1 MKTMKN
7 LNKTKIF
14 FLAITA
20 VAISSCS
27 NDDKPV
33 NEEELITTVRI
44 TLVSGGQTITLTSR
58 DLDGDG
64 PNPPV
69 ITPATGSLSL
79 NTTYNG
85 TVTFLNESVTPADD
99 ITVEVEEEGVDHQIF
114 YQAPSTI
121 GTFTYLDADA
131 NGKPI
136 GLDFTL
142 TTGSSSTTGNLAVTL
157 RHLPNKSAAGVA
169 SGDIT
174 NAGGSTDAAVTYPIS
189 IGN

>member
-1 MKTMKN
+1 MKN

-20 VAISSCS
+20 IAISSCS
-27 NDDKPV
+27 NDDDPV
-33 NEEELITTVRI
+33 NEEELITTVTT
-44 TLVSGGQTITLTSR
+44 TLTGGGQVVTLTSR

-64 PNPPV
+64 PNAPV
-69 ITPATGSLSL
+69 VTVSGTLAVGTSY
-79 NTTYNG
+79 TG
-85 TVTFLNESVTPADD
+85 TVTFLNETETPAED

-114 YQAPSTI
+114 YQAPSAI
-121 GTFTYLDADA
+121 GTFSYLDADA

-142 TTGSSSTTGNLAVTL
+142 TTGSSSTTGNLTVTL

-189 IGN
+189 IRN

>member
-14 FLAITA
+14 FLAIIA

-33 NEEELITTVRI
+33 NEEELITTVRT
-44 TLVSGGQTITLTSR
+44 TLVGGGQTITLTSR

-85 TVTFLNESVTPADD
+85 TVTFLNE
-99 ITVEVEEEGVDHQIF
+99 
-114 YQAPSTI
+114 
-121 GTFTYLDADA
+121 L
-131 NGKPI
+131 
-136 GLDFTL
+136 
-142 TTGSSSTTGNLAVTL
+142 
-157 RHLPNKSAAGVA
+157 
-169 SGDIT
+169 
-174 NAGGSTDAAVTYPIS
+174 
-189 IGN
+189 

>member
-14 FLAITA
+14 FLAIIA

-33 NEEELITTVRI
+33 NEEELITTVRT
-44 TLVSGGQTITLTSR
+44 TLFGGGQTITLTSR

-69 ITPATGSLSL
+69 ITPATGSLSP

-114 YQAPSTI
+114 YQAPSAI

-142 TTGSSSTTGNLAVTL
+142 TTGSSSTTGNLTVTL